1 MLFNTIKENVSLA
14 GVVGLAGGTGTVLA
28 ALAKGGFELVGK
40 IVDEVFK
47 ENSFYSEHRPV
58 FVCVCMVLAV
68 AVISFVIAST
78 WTQVFGGNRARI
90 RLEADLDAERRVGQQ
105 LQARNKELQDERD
118 ALTATIREQE
128 DRITQLIREKDAESE
143 ARAEA
148 EAKYE
153 EEHKYRLERLYQD
166 MMTGSMNSPLHNMV
180 GIQYARRGCLRCG

>member
-166 MMTGSMNSPLHNMV
+166 MMTGSMNSPLHNKV
-180 GIQYARRGCLRCG
+180 SIQSARHGFLCCD

>member
-1 MLFNTIKENVSLA
+1 M
-14 GVVGLAGGTGTVLA
+14 
-28 ALAKGGFELVGK
+28 
-40 IVDEVFK
+40 
-47 ENSFYSEHRPV
+47 
-58 FVCVCMVLAV
+58 
-68 AVISFVIAST
+68 IAST